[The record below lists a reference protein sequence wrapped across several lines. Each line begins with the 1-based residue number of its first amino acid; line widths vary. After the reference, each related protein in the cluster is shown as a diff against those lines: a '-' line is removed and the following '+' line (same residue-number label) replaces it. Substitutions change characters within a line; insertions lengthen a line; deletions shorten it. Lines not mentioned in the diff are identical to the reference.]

1 MRWRSGHPERA
12 GVMVQ
17 RLLQKAPPA
26 TPGRLPPETGPNP
39 RLASAF
45 RKAVGAV
52 IAQHAQPRRLQ
63 RGVLHVAV
71 DSPVW
76 LQELTFL
83 RAELAAKVSRVF
95 GEEVREMKLRLAR
108 RPLMPLDTEHPP
120 PSPPTPPAELTP
132 EARAEV
138 ERATADLEGDPEL
151 REAVM
156 RAMARWRAARAP

>member
-1 MRWRSGHPERA
+1 MRRRGGHPEQA
-12 GVMVQ
+12 GVVVQ
-17 RLLQKAPPA
+17 RLLEQAPAA
-26 TPGRLPPETGPNP
+26 TPGRVPPETGPNP

-45 RKAVGAV
+45 RRAVGAV

-83 RAELAAKVSRVF
+83 RSDLAGKVSRVL
-95 GEEVREMKLRLAR
+95 GEEVREVKLRLAR
-108 RPLMPLDTEHPP
+108 RPLIPLDAEHLP
-120 PSPPTPPAELTP
+120 PSPPDPPAELTP

-151 REAVM
+151 REAVK
-156 RAMARWRAARAP
+156 RAMTRWRAARAP